1 MCYRMRIPKGE
12 AHLPAIRPRY
22 LEERIDTLGSCKE
35 REMLLAAYRRRRGMA
50 ITDISVEMR
59 RPRTTI
65 RGWLA
70 HAMER
75 GPDDLSDRK
84 APGRRTLLDELSRW
98 WLSELLGRGPRGVR
112 IPGRILAV
120 RDHPGAD
127 PQGVWYIVQP
137 AHVTEDTAQDQV
149 LVQEAQTRPVQFRPG
164 GRARGVQEAH
174 ICRSGQTDRARIC
187 RIQRGRG
194 APAAVRGGRLR
205 MVSHQ
210 RKRDSP
216 DGILNSVRQDV
227 RDPGKG
233 RTPRADSRSHE
244 LAHICGLSKVGAPEI
259 SKIRARLGQR
269 LVPQVGNGHDYLA
282 YVNGDIRLVFLPPY
296 TPQLNPT
303 EILWREIKRPLSCRY
318 FESEE
323 DLERAI
329 MEIVGG
335 GELKDVKTMDYLAA

>member
-1 MCYRMRIPKGE
+1 MCYRMRIPKGG
-12 AHLPAIRPRY
+12 AYLPAIRPGY

-35 REMLLAAYRRRRGMA
+35 REMLLAAYHRRRGMA

-70 HAMER
+70 RAMER

-84 APGRRTLLDELSRW
+84 APGRRTLLDEPSRW
-98 WLSELLGRGPRGVR
+98 WLSELLGRGPGGCGFQAGSWQSGTILELIRREFGISCSPRTLRRMLHKIRFSYRKPRPVPYNSAPEAEQGEFKRRTSAEVGRLTGHGYAVFSEDEALRRLSAAAGYGWFPTNGNETVPTGFSTRCVR
-112 IPGRILAV
+112 MFGILGKDGHHVQTAEATNSRTFVDFLKWV
-120 RDHPGAD
+120 RLKYPKF
-127 PQGVWYIVQP
+127 
-137 AHVTEDTAQDQV
+137 V
-149 LVQEAQTRPVQFRPG
+149 LVLDNASY
-164 GRARGVQEAH
+164 H
-174 ICRSGQTDRARIC
+174 KSGT
-187 RIQRGRG
+187 
-194 APAAVRGGRLR
+194 V
-205 MVSHQ
+205 M
-210 RKRDSP
+210 
-216 DGILNSVRQDV
+216 
-227 RDPGKG
+227 
-233 RTPRADSRSHE
+233 
-244 LAHICGLSKVGAPEI
+244 
-259 SKIRARLGQR
+259 
-269 LVPQVGNGHDYLA
+269 DYLA

-335 GELKDVKTMDYLAA
+335 GELKYVKTMDYLAA